1 MTVLIVLTLISALAL
16 ALAAAWVGI
25 PMLQRLKIGQH
36 VRDVGPQQHLSKAGT
51 PTMGGVIF
59 LAAAV
64 LAGLVFIREW
74 QGFAVLLVA
83 LAFAAIGFAD
93 DYLKVVLARPLGLK
107 ARYKLTGQVI
117 VSLLFFLVIWREG
130 VDLSLTVPGWG
141 EIYLGMLYPLLMLL
155 VLIGS
160 VNAVNLS
167 DGVDGLAA
175 GLGIVTLVA
184 GTVVALVQQQTGVAL
199 AAVGL
204 IGALLGFLRF
214 NFNPARV
221 FMGDTGSLAIG
232 GAVAAIA
239 VLTGTELLLLLF
251 GGVFVIETVSV
262 IIQVLYFRA
271 TGGRRVFR
279 MAPIHHHFE
288 LLGWSER
295 RVCGWFWLT
304 QSALAAVGLAL
315 WFLL

>member
-214 NFNPARV
+214 NPARV